1 MPYKGEN
8 MIITVGAEKGGVAK
22 TRLATHIATLAA
34 KSGADVVLG
43 PDALEALV
51 AVARQAAL
59 GRAAAV
65 AALAQN
71 YRTMLECALL
81 SDLVLVPC
89 GADQQEIESTL
100 NVFDALRQVGPRHPK
115 GEVPAAVVLTRV
127 STLAKAKATADIR
140 DYFASENVDV
150 FTAHI
155 ASRSSWLVTGRSG
168 LIVSELT
175 GKERS
180 EKAVEEMQAVF
191 DEIIQRIHG
200 GSMNKGTSVFK
211 RRALPAE
218 QVAAAQEAASGSPLT
233 GDPRLPAAALTQS
246 PTAAAAPMQGENSP
260 YAVGNVYEVPL
271 ELIRSNPLNPRV
283 VYTSQPPRIS
293 MLAK

>member
-1 MPYKGEN
+1 

-22 TRLATHIATLAA
+22 TRLATHIATMAA
-34 KSGADVVLG
+34 RDGADVVLLDTDKQG
-43 PDALEALV
+43 SATSWSRIRKEAGVVPEVPVMALPPNPAHELASLAAKYQLV
-51 AVARQAAL
+51 VVDI
-59 GRAAAV
+59 G
-65 AALAQN
+65 AQN

-100 NVFDALRQVGPRHPK
+100 NVFDALKQVGPRHRM

-140 DYFASENVDV
+140 EYFASEGVDV
-150 FTAHI
+150 FKAQI

-191 DEIIQRIHG
+191 EEIIKRIQA
-200 GSMNKGTSVFK
+200 T
-211 RRALPAE
+211 E
-218 QVAAAQEAASGSPLT
+218 VA
-233 GDPRLPAAALTQS
+233 
-246 PTAAAAPMQGENSP
+246 
-260 YAVGNVYEVPL
+260 
-271 ELIRSNPLNPRV
+271 
-283 VYTSQPPRIS
+283 
-293 MLAK
+293 

>member
-1 MPYKGEN
+1 
-8 MIITVGAEKGGVAK
+8 MIITIGAEKGGVAK

-34 KSGADVVLG
+34 KSGTDVVLLDTDKQG
-43 PDALEALV
+43 SATSWSRIRNESGAKPKTLVLPLPPNPALELASLATKYELV
-51 AVARQAAL
+51 VVDI
-59 GRAAAV
+59 G
-65 AALAQN
+65 AQN

-89 GADQQEIESTL
+89 GPDQQEIESTL
-100 NVFDALRQVGPRHPK
+100 NVFDTLKQVGPRHPK

-140 DYFASENVDV
+140 DCFASEKIDV

-155 ASRSSWLVTGRSG
+155 ASRSSWLVTGRTG

-191 DEIIQRIHG
+191 DEIIQRIEA
-200 GSMNKGTSVFK
+200 K
-211 RRALPAE
+211 
-218 QVAAAQEAASGSPLT
+218 EAA
-233 GDPRLPAAALTQS
+233 
-246 PTAAAAPMQGENSP
+246 
-260 YAVGNVYEVPL
+260 
-271 ELIRSNPLNPRV
+271 
-283 VYTSQPPRIS
+283 
-293 MLAK
+293 